1 MARKSIENL
10 PPPGERSLAD
20 WLISERLVMTMI
32 VVNTVAL
39 LLVDAAVP
47 GSQRYELFLGM
58 DLAAVLFFV
67 LEAVLKMRRAG
78 VRGYFASNWNRFD
91 FAVLVLALP
100 VLLSPWLDLG
110 QFGWV
115 VVLRLGRLF
124 RLLRLLRFIPDH
136 ENLVDGVR
144 RALKASVGVFLALLL
159 GNLIFAIGATLLFG
173 DLDPDNFGNPLV
185 SLYSLF
191 KVFTIEGW
199 YEIPDQLAVAAREAG
214 RPLLAIGARL
224 YFVGAVLVGG
234 ILGLSL
240 ANAVFVDE
248 MILDNTEEIE
258 ERLDRLADE
267 MVALR
272 RTLEDLGQRRG
283 PDGPV

>member
-1 MARKSIENL
+1 MPRQSIENL
-10 PPPGERSLAD
+10 PPPEERSFAE
-20 WLISERLVMTMI
+20 WVISERLVMTVI
-32 VVNTVAL
+32 VVNTIAL
-39 LLVDAAVP
+39 LMVARTLPGTPGYELWEWIDFAAVV
-47 GSQRYELFLGM
+47 Y
-58 DLAAVLFFV
+58 FV
-67 LEAVLKMRRAG
+67 LEAVLKIRRSG
-78 VRGYFASNWNRFD
+78 LRGYFSRGWNRFD
-91 FAVLVLALP
+91 FLVLVLALP
-100 VLLSPWLDLG
+100 VLLSPWLDLA

-136 ENLVDGVR
+136 EHLVDGVR

-159 GNLIFAIGATLLFG
+159 GNVIFAIGATLLFG
-173 DLDPDNFGNPLV
+173 DLDPENFANPLI
-185 SLYSLF
+185 SLYSIF
-191 KVFTIEGW
+191 KVFTVEGW
-199 YEIPDQLAVAAREAG
+199 YEIPDALVLAAQDAG
-214 RPLLAIGARL
+214 RPLLAIAARL

-234 ILGLSL
+234 LLGLSL

-267 MVALR
+267 MAALR
-272 RTLEDLGQRRG
+272 QLLERRE